1 LEAINFRLEFE
12 GAGMR
17 AIVISRN
24 GGPEVLE
31 PAERDDPVPGPG
43 EVLIDI
49 AASGVNFV
57 DIYQRT
63 GLYPQETP
71 FVPGVEGAGTVAAV
85 GEGVTEFSAGDR
97 VGWAQ
102 VPGGYAQRAVI
113 PAARV
118 VPVPDAV
125 SAEDAAALLLQGMTA
140 HYLLHSTYAVQPG
153 DTVLV
158 HAAAGGMG
166 LLLTQLAKRLGA
178 RVIGTVS
185 TAEKEK
191 LARDSGADEVVRY
204 DGPGGRSG
212 QVGRGGFAEAVR
224 RLTDGEGVAA
234 VYDGVGASTF
244 DGSLESLRQRG
255 TLALYG
261 YASGKP
267 DPFEINRLQTAG
279 SVFLTRP
286 TLAHHIVTREELLS
300 RASDVLGR
308 VAAGELRLH
317 IGRRYDLA
325 DARVAHEDLAA
336 RRTTG
341 KLLLIP

>member
-63 GLYPQETP
+63 GLYPQTTP

-85 GEGVTEFSAGDR
+85 GEGVTEFSTGDR

-140 HYLLHSTYAVQPG
+140 HYLLNSTYAVQPG

-166 LLLTQLAKRLGA
+166 LLLTQLAKLLGA

-191 LARDSGADEVVRY
+191 LARDSGADEVLRY
-204 DGPGGRSG
+204 DG
-212 QVGRGGFAEAVR
+212 FTEAVR
-224 RLTDGEGVAA
+224 RLTGGEGVAA

-267 DPFEINRLQTAG
+267 DPFDVNRLQTAG

-325 DARVAHEDLAA
+325 DARVAHEDLEA

-341 KLLLIP
+341 KLLLMP